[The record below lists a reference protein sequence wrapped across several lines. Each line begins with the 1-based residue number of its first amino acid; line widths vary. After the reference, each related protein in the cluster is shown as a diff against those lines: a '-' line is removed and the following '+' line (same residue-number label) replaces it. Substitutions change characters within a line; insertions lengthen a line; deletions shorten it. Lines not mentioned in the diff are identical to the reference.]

1 MATAGPWHW
10 TWARLDDLPARALH
24 EALALRCRVFV
35 VEQRCPYQ
43 DVDEADTRAWHLLG
57 RAAPGA
63 PLRATLRVVDPG
75 VHGAEPAI
83 GRVVIAPEARGAGAG
98 QILMREG
105 MARCRAAWPGQAIRI
120 SAQAHL
126 QGFYGALGFQTVSPQ
141 YVEDGIPHVDMLCDP
156 TTTRQETP

>member
-1 MATAGPWHW
+1 MASAGPWHW

-24 EALALRCRVFV
+24 DALALRCRVFV

-75 VHGAEPAI
+75 VYGAEPAI

-98 QILMREG
+98 QVLMREG
-105 MARCRAAWPGQAIRI
+105 MARCRAAWPGQAIRL

-141 YVEDGIPHVDMLCDP
+141 YVEDGIPHVDMLCAP
-156 TTTRQETP
+156 ITRQETK